1 MQECRNAKNA
11 ECKNAKCKN
20 AKCKMQE
27 CSFALP
33 HSCILAFLHFYIL
46 IEVAIG
52 EATDP
57 DGGLRRLSEQT
68 RRWRARSGAE

>member
-1 MQECRNAKNA
+1 MQECK
-11 ECKNAKCKN
+11 KCKMQE
-20 AKCKMQE
+20 CKMQE

-33 HSCILAFLHFYIL
+33 HSCIRAFSCTGAFLHFYIL

-52 EATDP
+52 EAIDP

>member
-1 MQECRNAKNA
+1 MQECKKCKMQ
-11 ECKNAKCKN
+11 ECKMQE
-20 AKCKMQE
+20 CKMQE

-33 HSCILAFLHFYIL
+33 HSCIRAFLHFYIL

-52 EATDP
+52 EAIDP